1 MVASCGTGTNIVNF
15 RIFKIRMAKMMRNM
29 VIHVYINFRYMVG
42 AQPTWTAVTG
52 VSLSSIRSRRCD
64 VGFLDLRDLR
74 CELKKTTAWSENFM
88 YTGLPPVPSC
98 PCSCPCSCPLPL
110 FLVPAGPLVVPSGLS
125 GLSFMTTANQ
135 DGQPG
140 PPARMASS

>member
-29 VIHVYINFRYMVG
+29 VIHIYINFRYMVG
-42 AQPTWTAVTG
+42 AQPT
-52 VSLSSIRSRRCD
+52 R
-64 VGFLDLRDLR
+64 
-74 CELKKTTAWSENFM
+74 
-88 YTGLPPVPSC
+88 
-98 PCSCPCSCPLPL
+98 
-110 FLVPAGPLVVPSGLS
+110 
-125 GLSFMTTANQ
+125 TANQ